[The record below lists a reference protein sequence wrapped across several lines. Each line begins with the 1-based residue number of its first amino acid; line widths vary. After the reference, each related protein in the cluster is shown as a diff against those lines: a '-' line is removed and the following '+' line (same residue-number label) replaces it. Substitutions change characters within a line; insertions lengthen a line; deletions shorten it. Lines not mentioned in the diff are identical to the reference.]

1 MNRWEVWILK
11 QDEARNETDPKQ
23 PNDASKPRRYFVVV
37 SPDAFLSTSEVAVV
51 IPIQTVSDGTSFSVR
66 VHGKPS
72 TASIPYDS
80 YARATDYYTLKKSLF
95 SKRIGRLTKAE
106 TQSLEFATRE
116 YFQLF

>member
-1 MNRWEVWILK
+1 MKRWEVWNLK

-23 PNDASKPRRYFVVV
+23 PNDASKPRRYYVVV

-51 IPIQTVSDGTSFSVR
+51 VPIQTLSDGTSFSVK

-72 TASIPYDS
+72 HAGIPFDS
-80 YARATDYYTLKKSLF
+80 YARATDYYTLKKRLF
-95 SKRIGRLTKAE
+95 SKRIGGLSKAE
-106 TQSLEFATRE
+106 IESLEFAMRE